1 MKKIKIELTPD
12 ELASIIHMAGEKEKE
27 LYNLSLNKN
36 VSLGLVEKLT
46 VNLAD
51 SQKEATIAVQVIAA
65 ISRLTGIPAS
75 QIKDSDNLTHDL
87 HMTSQQIRSL
97 ATSFTYIASQYKPGA
112 AITPDECQAQETI
125 QDCVDLIMKKIK

>member
-51 SQKEATIAVQVIAA
+51 SQKEATISVQVIAA
-65 ISRLTGIPAS
+65 VSRLTGIPAS
-75 QIKDSDNLTHDL
+75 QIKDTDNLTREL

-97 ATSFTYIASQYKPGA
+97 ATSFTFIAGQYKAGA
-112 AITPDECQAQETI
+112 AITPDESQAQVAI

>member
-27 LYNLSLNKN
+27 LYNVSLNKN

-46 VNLAD
+46 GNLAD

-65 ISRLTGIPAS
+65 VSRLTGIPAS
-75 QIKDSDNLTHDL
+75 QIKDSDNLTRDL
-87 HMTSQQIRSL
+87 HLTSQQIRSL
-97 ATSFTYIASQYKPGA
+97 ATSFTYIAGQYKAGA
-112 AITPDECQAQETI
+112 AITPDECQAQTAI
-125 QDCVDLIMKKIK
+125 QDCVDLIMKKVK